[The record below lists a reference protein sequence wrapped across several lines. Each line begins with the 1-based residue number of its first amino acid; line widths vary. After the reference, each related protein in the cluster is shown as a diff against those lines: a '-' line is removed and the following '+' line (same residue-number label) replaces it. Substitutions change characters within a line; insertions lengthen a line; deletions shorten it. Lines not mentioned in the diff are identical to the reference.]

1 MISGNSL
8 ITEFKYT
15 MSNKFQLVPN
25 HSLICQRS
33 ERGWEQI
40 QIFYYVDFVIVNN
53 DQHWFVDW
61 KQMILLDSWTWEPR
75 YMRTQIEIQLHANYY
90 IKSTYPYFE
99 IPLIYTTL
107 DKFILV
113 SMIKV
118 SSSIFFRPFDI
129 VLSVIPLLIIFLLI
143 ILI

>member
-1 MISGNSL
+1 
-8 ITEFKYT
+8 
-15 MSNKFQLVPN
+15 
-25 HSLICQRS
+25 
-33 ERGWEQI
+33 
-40 QIFYYVDFVIVNN
+40 
-53 DQHWFVDW
+53 
-61 KQMILLDSWTWEPR
+61 
-75 YMRTQIEIQLHANYY
+75 MRTQIEIQLHANYY